1 MKTLPLKTKFEVDR
15 RGATPLKRGVTA
27 SFLLIAAGVA
37 GALAYAAVC
46 GRDSVCLSSFI
57 SWWVALSCCTGG
69 LIAGLRGGPGVWW
82 PAGQIGV
89 LGGGLV
95 LVLLALIAPES
106 LGFGDLLTYALLPAG
121 LSCAAALAG
130 ANLRATEAGRRK
142 SGTGKNSP
150 QKPEKARGRLQTTS

>member
-1 MKTLPLKTKFEVDR
+1 MKTLPLQSKFGLDR

-27 SFLLIAAGVA
+27 SFLLIVVGVA
-37 GALAYAAVC
+37 GALAYALVC
-46 GRDSVCLSSFI
+46 GRDSIWLSSFI
-57 SWWVALSCCTGG
+57 FWWVALSCCAGG
-69 LIAGLRGGPGVWW
+69 LMAGLRGGPGVWW

-106 LGFGDLLTYALLPAG
+106 LGLGDLLTYGLLPAG
-121 LSCAAALAG
+121 LSCAAALVG

-142 SGTGKNSP
+142 SATGKNRR
-150 QKPEKARGRLQTTS
+150 QKHEKTKSYLWN

>member
-1 MKTLPLKTKFEVDR
+1 MKTLPLQSKFGLDR
-15 RGATPLKRGVTA
+15 RGATPLKRGVAA
-27 SFLLIAAGVA
+27 SSLLIVVGAA
-37 GALAYAAVC
+37 GALAYALVC
-46 GRDSVCLSSFI
+46 GRDSVWLSSFI
-57 SWWVALSCCTGG
+57 FWWVALSCCAGG
-69 LIAGLRGGPGVWW
+69 LMAGLRGGPGVWW

-106 LGFGDLLTYALLPAG
+106 LGLGDLLTYGLLPAG

-142 SGTGKNSP
+142 SGTGKNP
-150 QKPEKARGRLQTTS
+150 HQKHEKTKSHLWN